1 MLAEL
6 GGALAFV
13 AIGTVVLFVGAELL
27 VVGAER
33 IGRGLGLRAALVGVT
48 LIAFVTT
55 APELFVAA
63 IGALTVDPDAG
74 LGTVLGSNIANIGL
88 VLGVAAI
95 IKPLEISDRAFR
107 RDVPVVVV
115 AALLCYGLAAWN
127 GQLGRFDGVVML
139 VVLAGFTALIYRAAA
154 EQHRPNTGRDGDSR
168 DRPSTAGDARFPG
181 STSSITPRDVGFVV
195 GGLVLLVIGSRWLVA
210 GGTDLLSA
218 MGVSP
223 LVIGLTVLALG
234 TSLPELAA
242 SVIGAVR
249 GQTAFAIGNVLG
261 SNVYNLLAVLGI
273 VAIVVPIP
281 VATSTLWFEFPAMVA
296 FTVLLVGMLAHGRRL
311 SRLDGV
317 VLLVAYVIFVY
328 LLFP

>member
-1 MLAEL
+1 MLGET
-6 GGALAFV
+6 GGAIVFV
-13 AIGTVVLFVGAELL
+13 FLGTVVLFVGAELL
-27 VVGAER
+27 VIGAER

-48 LIAFVTT
+48 LVAFVTT
-55 APELFVAA
+55 TPELFVAA
-63 IGALTVDPDAG
+63 VGALTVDPDAG

-95 IKPLEISDRAFR
+95 VKPLEITDRAFR
-107 RDVPVVVV
+107 RDVPVVLV
-115 AALLCYGLAAWN
+115 AAFLCYGLAAWN
-127 GQLGRFDGVVML
+127 GQLGRFDGAVML
-139 VVLAGFTALIYRAAA
+139 AVLAVFTAVVYRAAA
-154 EQHRPNTGRDGDSR
+154 EQHQASDASTDGPR
-168 DRPSTAGDARFPG
+168 DRPPNPDEGEPSRSTPG
-181 STSSITPRDVGFVV
+181 LSARDVTLVF
-195 GGLVLLVIGSRWLVA
+195 GGLLLLVIGSRWLVA

-242 SVIGAVR
+242 SVIGAAR
-249 GQTAFAIGNVLG
+249 GQSAFAVGNVLG

-296 FTVLLVGMLAHGRRL
+296 FSVLLVGLLARGRRL

-317 VLLVAYVIFVY
+317 ILLVAYVVFVY